1 MMINRFISFEGI
13 DGAGKTTQIELLKKR
28 LEKNNYKVKV
38 FREPGGMDI
47 SESLRKII
55 LNKSFDISSNT
66 EMLLFLAARSELVT
80 KVIYPAL
87 EKGYYVI
94 CDRYIDSTVAY
105 QGFGRKIDIK
115 IINDLNKFVTL
126 GLLPTVTF
134 YLDIPVKTMIL
145 RKNKEN
151 NDRMENSGLKFFER
165 VRSGYFDLEL
175 KNNRFVKIDASQNIK
190 KIETQIWSSLNG
202 SENLPNYPNYY
213 P

>member
-1 MMINRFISFEGI
+1 MINRFISFEGI

-87 EKGYYVI
+87 ERGYYVI

-190 KIETQIWSSLNG
+190 KIETQIWSSLNDFFKD
-202 SENLPNYPNYY
+202 L
-213 P
+213 

>member
-38 FREPGGMDI
+38 LREPGGMDI

-87 EKGYYVI
+87 EEGYYVI

-190 KIETQIWSSLNG
+190 KIETQIWSSLN
-202 SENLPNYPNYY
+202 NFFKDL
-213 P
+213 

>member
-1 MMINRFISFEGI
+1 MINRFISFEGI

-190 KIETQIWSSLNG
+190 KIETQIWSSLNDFFKD
-202 SENLPNYPNYY
+202 L
-213 P
+213 

>member
-1 MMINRFISFEGI
+1 MINRFISFEGI

-47 SESLRKII
+47 SESLRRII

-115 IINDLNKFVTL
+115 IINDLNQFVTL

-134 YLDIPVKTMIL
+134 YLDISVKTMIL

-190 KIETQIWSSLNG
+190 KIETQIWSSLNDFFKD
-202 SENLPNYPNYY
+202 L
-213 P
+213 

>member
-1 MMINRFISFEGI
+1 MINRFISFEGI
-13 DGAGKTTQIELLKKR
+13 DGAGKTTQIELLIKR

-47 SESLRKII
+47 SENLRKII

-134 YLDIPVKTMIL
+134 YLDISVKTMIL

-165 VRSGYFDLEL
+165 GRSGYFDLEL
-175 KNNRFVKIDASQNIK
+175 KNNRFVKIDSSQNIK
-190 KIETQIWSSLNG
+190 KIETQIWSSLNDFFKD
-202 SENLPNYPNYY
+202 L
-213 P
+213 

>member
-1 MMINRFISFEGI
+1 MINRFISFEGI

-38 FREPGGMDI
+38 LREPGGMDI

-190 KIETQIWSSLNG
+190 KIETQIWSSLNDFFKD
-202 SENLPNYPNYY
+202 L
-213 P
+213 

>member
-1 MMINRFISFEGI
+1 MINRFISFEGI

-47 SESLRKII
+47 SESLRRII

-190 KIETQIWSSLNG
+190 KIETQIWSSLNDFFKD
-202 SENLPNYPNYY
+202 L
-213 P
+213 

>member
-1 MMINRFISFEGI
+1 MINRFISFEGI

-38 FREPGGMDI
+38 FREPGGMEI

-190 KIETQIWSSLNG
+190 KIETQIWSSLNDFFKD
-202 SENLPNYPNYY
+202 L
-213 P
+213 

>member
-1 MMINRFISFEGI
+1 
-13 DGAGKTTQIELLKKR
+13 
-28 LEKNNYKVKV
+28 
-38 FREPGGMDI
+38 MDI

-190 KIETQIWSSLNG
+190 KIETQIWTSLNDFFKD
-202 SENLPNYPNYY
+202 L
-213 P
+213 

>member
-28 LEKNNYKVKV
+28 LEENNYKVKV

-87 EKGYYVI
+87 ERGYYVI

-115 IINDLNKFVTL
+115 IINDLNEFVTL

-190 KIETQIWSSLNG
+190 KIETQIWSSLN
-202 SENLPNYPNYY
+202 NFFKDL
-213 P
+213 

>member
-1 MMINRFISFEGI
+1 MINRFISFEGI

-38 FREPGGMDI
+38 FREPGGMEI

-87 EKGYYVI
+87 EEGYYVI

-190 KIETQIWSSLNG
+190 KIETQIWSSLNDFFKD
-202 SENLPNYPNYY
+202 L
-213 P
+213 

>member
-1 MMINRFISFEGI
+1 MINRFISFEGI

-28 LEKNNYKVKV
+28 LEENNYKVKV

-87 EKGYYVI
+87 ERGYYVI

-190 KIETQIWSSLNG
+190 KIETQIWSSLNDFFKD
-202 SENLPNYPNYY
+202 L
-213 P
+213 

>member
-1 MMINRFISFEGI
+1 MINRFISFEGI
-13 DGAGKTTQIELLKKR
+13 DGAGKTTQIELLIKR

-47 SESLRKII
+47 SENLRKII

-134 YLDIPVKTMIL
+134 YLDISVKTMIL

-190 KIETQIWSSLNG
+190 KIETQIWSSLNDFFKD
-202 SENLPNYPNYY
+202 L
-213 P
+213 

>member
-1 MMINRFISFEGI
+1 MINRFISFEGI

-145 RKNKEN
+145 RKNKEK

-190 KIETQIWSSLNG
+190 KIETQIWSSLNDFFKD
-202 SENLPNYPNYY
+202 L
-213 P
+213 

>member
-1 MMINRFISFEGI
+1 MINRFISFEGI

-94 CDRYIDSTVAY
+94 CDRYIDSTVAD
-105 QGFGRKIDIK
+105 QGFVRKIDIK

-190 KIETQIWSSLNG
+190 KIETQIWTSLNDFFKD
-202 SENLPNYPNYY
+202 L
-213 P
+213 

>member
-1 MMINRFISFEGI
+1 MINRFISFEGI

-38 FREPGGMDI
+38 LREPGGMDI

-87 EKGYYVI
+87 EEGYYVI

-190 KIETQIWSSLNG
+190 KIETQIWSSLN
-202 SENLPNYPNYY
+202 NFFKDL
-213 P
+213 

>member
-1 MMINRFISFEGI
+1 MINRFISFEGI

-38 FREPGGMDI
+38 FREPGGMEI

-105 QGFGRKIDIK
+105 QGFGRNIDIK

-190 KIETQIWSSLNG
+190 KIETQIWSSLNDFFKD
-202 SENLPNYPNYY
+202 L
-213 P
+213 

>member
-1 MMINRFISFEGI
+1 MINRFISFEGI

-134 YLDIPVKTMIL
+134 YLDISVKTMIL

-190 KIETQIWSSLNG
+190 KIETQIWSSLNDFFKD
-202 SENLPNYPNYY
+202 L
-213 P
+213 

>member
-1 MMINRFISFEGI
+1 MINRFISFEGI

-38 FREPGGMDI
+38 FREPGGMEI

-80 KVIYPAL
+80 KVISPAL

-105 QGFGRKIDIK
+105 QGFGRNIDIK

-190 KIETQIWSSLNG
+190 KIETQIWSSLNDFFKD
-202 SENLPNYPNYY
+202 L
-213 P
+213 